1 MISLVLI
8 VIAAVVAAAASAL
21 AALFVR
27 WPPLPLVATAVGT
40 FVLVVVWRLVSNALN
55 LNEDFMPAIS
65 VGDAVCLLAG
75 GLPPAAVSAAL
86 PKMPRKGVV
95 ILVGALAAFVV
106 NVVIL

>member
-8 VIAAVVAAAASAL
+8 VTAAVVAAAAAAV
-21 AALFVR
+21 AALVVG
-27 WPPLPLVATAVGT
+27 WPVVPLVATAVGT
-40 FVLVVVWRLVSNALN
+40 FVLVVGWRVVCNALS

-75 GLPPAAVSAAL
+75 GLAPAAVSAAL
-86 PKMPRKGVV
+86 PQMPGKGVV